1 MTSKIEVHSTDEG
14 FVVER
19 TQRFDGLVDT
29 CKALHNEGFHGT
41 SDMRPLMSVPGV
53 MIEAWCEK
61 RGVTFAE
68 FNRDAKL
75 QSAFINDPD
84 LSAFRIWKGK
94 A

>member
-1 MTSKIEVHSTDEG
+1 MDSKIEVHSTDEG

-41 SDMRPLMSVPGV
+41 SDMRPLIHLPGV
-53 MIEAWCEK
+53 LIDAWCTK
-61 RGVTFAE
+61 RGVSFDL
-68 FNRDAKL
+68 FMRDQRL
-75 QSAFINDPD
+75 QSEMINDPD
-84 LSAFRIWKGK
+84 LSVFRIWKGR